1 MTRKRICTTAGTTLL
16 SLLLLVL
23 LAGCTSSGAV
33 GNDNTD
39 SSPAPESSF
48 NQSPVG
54 LHVEGTFLKKA
65 DGTPF
70 IMRGVNHAHSWYRE
84 YDMVA
89 LDAIAAM
96 GANTVRLVLSDGSR
110 WEKDSA
116 ETVTELIAQC
126 RSRGLTA
133 VLEVHDATG
142 SNDTEDLLDA
152 ARYWCD
158 LAPVLAGTEDDVIL
172 NIANEWYGSWSGK
185 RWRDGYVEAIGM
197 IREAGIRNCIM
208 VDTAGWGQYG
218 KAVRDYGKAVFD
230 ADPERNTLFSIH
242 MYGMSGRW
250 EWLIRY
256 NLNGVTRQNLCAC
269 VGEFGW
275 THSDGNVKEDYLM
288 EYCHEQGI
296 GWLAWSW
303 KGNSGGVEYL
313 DLAETW
319 DGSVLSDWG
328 TTVIYGPYGLQQ

>member
-1 MTRKRICTTAGTTLL
+1 MKTVRLMTSLLLTTAALSIYTGCATGRGNTADGAGNNPEATAGRTHSGIYADGTTLRK
-16 SLLLLVL
+16 
-23 LAGCTSSGAV
+23 
-33 GNDNTD
+33 
-39 SSPAPESSF
+39 P
-48 NQSPVG
+48 
-54 LHVEGTFLKKA
+54 
-65 DGTPF
+65 DGTPL

-84 YDMVA
+84 YDETA
-89 LDAIAAM
+89 LNAIAAT
-96 GANTVRLVLSDGSR
+96 GANTVRLVFSDGER

-116 ETVTELIAQC
+116 ETLRNLIEEC
-126 RSRGLTA
+126 RKRGLVCVA
-133 VLEVHDATG
+133 EVHDATG
-142 SNDTEDLLDA
+142 SDSVDDLLKA

-158 LAPVLAGTEDDVIL
+158 MAAVLKGTEDCCIV
-172 NIANEWYGSWSGK
+172 NIANEWCGSWNGK
-185 RWRDGYVEAIGM
+185 RWRNGYVQAVRM
-197 IREAGIRNCIM
+197 LREAGIENCIM

-218 KAVRDYGKAVFD
+218 KAARDYGKEVFS
-230 ADPERNTLFSIH
+230 ADPLGNTIFSIH

-256 NLNGVTRQNLCAC
+256 NLEGVIRQNLCVC

-288 EYCHEQGI
+288 EYCQEQNI

-319 DGSVLSDWG
+319 DGSELSDWG
-328 TTVIYGPYGLQQ
+328 RKVTEAIR